1 MPQRIAH
8 FIETNIP
15 GGAEHVLLDLACFTR
30 NHSPFKPV
38 VLHFDH
44 PFFNKRCAELGLE
57 QIIIPEHIHRHFKST
72 KTLPLFAWQFGRF
85 LKQHAIALLHSHLF
99 GPITGGALAAYVAD
113 IPQVATL
120 HDIHMI
126 EEKPSRMLLI
136 KLSAL
141 LGTQFVC
148 VSQQMS
154 DFYCARAP
162 MLRSRTRTIYN
173 GLDAIRTTPLTA
185 NEQATQRAAIA
196 LPIRLERDDSVI
208 ICTGRLVKLK
218 QIDLLI
224 RAFSQVQKTLTHCKL
239 LVVGEGPEHKAL
251 ETLALNLGLE
261 QRVCFT
267 GFREDINQL
276 LACSDV
282 FVQCS
287 TTEGLSRS
295 ILEAMASPLPCVVT
309 EVGGNHELIT
319 QGENGY
325 LIPVND
331 EYALSTH
338 LLTLCSDDSLRFKFA
353 QTSLN
358 KIEASFGR
366 EKNFLRYVEL
376 YIAQLIKP

>member
-8 FIETNIP
+8 FIETHIP

-30 NHSPFKPV
+30 EHSSFKPV

-44 PFFNKRCAELGLE
+44 AFFNNRCAELGLE

-99 GPITGGALAAYVAD
+99 GPITGGALAAYVAG

-173 GLDAIRTTPLTA
+173 GLDAIRKAPLTA
-185 NEQATQRAAIA
+185 NEQAAQRASVS
-196 LPIRLERDDSVI
+196 LPIKLERGDSVI

-224 RAFSQVQKTLTHCKL
+224 RAFYQVQKTLMHCKL
-239 LVVGEGPEHKAL
+239 LIVGEGSEHNAL
-251 ETLALNLGLE
+251 ETLANNLGLE
-261 QRVCFT
+261 KHLCFT
-267 GFREDINQL
+267 GFREDVNQL

-309 EVGGNHELIT
+309 DVGGNHELIT
-319 QGENGY
+319 QGENGF

-331 EYALSTH
+331 EHALSAH
-338 LLTLCSDDSLRFKFA
+338 LLSLCSDANLRFKFA
-353 QTSLN
+353 QMSLN
-358 KIEASFGR
+358 KIEAIFGR

-376 YIAQLIKP
+376 YTAQLMKP